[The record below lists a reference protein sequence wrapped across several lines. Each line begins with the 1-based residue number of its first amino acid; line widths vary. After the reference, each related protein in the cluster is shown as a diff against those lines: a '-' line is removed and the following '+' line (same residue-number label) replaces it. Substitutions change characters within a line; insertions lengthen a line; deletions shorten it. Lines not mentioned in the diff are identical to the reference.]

1 MSEPKPKGH
10 IPEPTVRASLAN
22 GFQVLLDDAAPLLVL
37 SFGGFV
43 VGATA
48 RGLLL
53 MSAHGEALAALAYLL
68 VAGPI
73 ELGMS
78 FVCLRAVRSGRVN
91 FDHMLALVPQLG
103 SLILANA
110 LMAAIL
116 PGLTALLIV
125 PGIMFFCAT
134 RFVPFLILE
143 DELGGAEA
151 IIESI
156 KLSRDCFLQLV
167 GINAIGLLV
176 TTIAGISVLGLIPA
190 LLWWNLSL
198 ASLYHSIV
206 RPPTGWQIEDE
217 EELEAGRREAEL
229 EEARELA
236 EIDALEAQRREE
248 QQETETR

>member
-1 MSEPKPKGH
+1 LSEPKPKGH

-37 SFGGFV
+37 SFGVFV